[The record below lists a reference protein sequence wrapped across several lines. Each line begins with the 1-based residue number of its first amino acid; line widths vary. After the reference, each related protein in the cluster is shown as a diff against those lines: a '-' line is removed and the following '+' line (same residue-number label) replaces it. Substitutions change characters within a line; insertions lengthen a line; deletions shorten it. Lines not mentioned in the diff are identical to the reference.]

1 MKIGIPLLI
10 LIMMSLSSC
19 LKNEGGGAVRKL
31 FKPLIGDQQLSSLL
45 YSKEI
50 RPLLL
55 GEMNPMSESLIAQE
69 VQQEGQDLSFEF
81 TFNSGEN
88 KAMKVLDLKPEY
100 TCTNGIMPRFS
111 YLLYKTDTQR
121 ELITENLNE
130 SENYAIEE
138 NTNYLVQVL
147 AHAEGCENVAINL
160 SVWVGFEGVTPLV
173 GKECIFESEK
183 RTFQGSQF
191 YRNAVFEVYDQ
202 KLSLFISD
210 DSWCGESLG
219 EERGSFSISRG
230 VNLEEVLAS
239 FELEERKLGLSYS
252 FRADS
257 QKGELVC
264 VAGDEVVEQFE
275 IFNCRNKIYDSSIF
289 Q

>member
-1 MKIGIPLLI
+1 
-10 LIMMSLSSC
+10 
-19 LKNEGGGAVRKL
+19 
-31 FKPLIGDQQLSSLL
+31 
-45 YSKEI
+45 
-50 RPLLL
+50 
-55 GEMNPMSESLIAQE
+55 MNPLSESLVAEE

-88 KAMKVLDLKPEY
+88 KAMKVLELMPQY
-100 TCTNGIMPRFS
+100 TCTNGIVPRFS

-121 ELITENLNE
+121 ELITENLSE

-160 SVWVGFEGVTPLV
+160 SVWVGFEGVTPLL
-173 GKECIFESEK
+173 GKECIFESEM
-183 RTFQGSQF
+183 RIFQGSQF
-191 YRNAVFEVYDQ
+191 YRDAGFEVYDQ

-210 DSWCGESLG
+210 NSWCGESLG

-230 VNLEEVLAS
+230 GNLEEVSAS
-239 FELEERKLGLSYS
+239 FEERKLGLSYS
-252 FRADS
+252 YRADS
-257 QKGELVC
+257 QKGELIC
-264 VAGDEVVEQFE
+264 LEGDEVVEQFE